1 MLTIHPQYIK
11 DANGNE
17 SLVILSVV
25 EFDAIME
32 ELEGLEDIKRYDEA
46 KKEDTG
52 ERILFSDYLKSRK
65 QKNA

>member
-11 DANGNE
+11 DSAGEN
-17 SLVILSVV
+17 LVILSQK
-25 EFDAIME
+25 EFDVIMS
-32 ELEGLEDIKRYDEA
+32 ELEEFEDIKIYDEA

-52 ERILFSDYLKSRK
+52 ERVLLSDYIKSRK